1 MKKIFLAFLTLVC
14 AAACMLALASC
25 GDKTAEEII
34 SEYLANNTTEAPA
47 TTAAPDD
54 ATPAEPEPQVNETQ
68 WAVALATPSFA
79 NVTFAT
85 KSSPNGIEVIIETKV
100 DLLNNRIYTEGYQF
114 GRTILTNDDG
124 SETAS
129 DYVVTKMQMI
139 VAKVED
145 HYYYFFR
152 TENGEWNRTEWTEE
166 EYQGRFPGL
175 TAATTL
181 PATFVG
187 LGSQFTY
194 NEEAKA
200 YIADTVSFNYAGQ
213 EVVLKNTTLKFANG
227 RLVALDTTQMM
238 GEEEF
243 SMSYTF
249 YDYGTTTVTL
259 PTEFTDATAPNI
271 KPDPAA
277 SLTENTDFKSLKS
290 DQVNE
295 AEWLAAFT
303 DGAFANS
310 TIKHTNEHY
319 ARVAYRKAEMDRKDP
334 KVYVIMTQKDVNY
347 EMWFRVLD
355 GTTVEGYMPM
365 NGTVYRETRDLKE
378 AEANMAFTLILP
390 SFADY
395 YDQFTYDADLGAYL
409 YHGTGL
415 EANSPFEP
423 GWTMT
428 FSDVTIKFA
437 GTRIAYISCVRNDIS
452 DPDGLY
458 EFFVY
463 DYGTTTVDLP
473 TEYTDA
479 TAPQKPKD
487 PLAGNT
493 YTFQSIKCDEW
504 DKETLEM
511 QEKYNQGAQLV
522 FGEDGS
528 VQIIIGGIIEYGTY
542 TLESN
547 GIDFHMT
554 ITSVT
559 SNGEPVD
566 GFQEAKGDGSFRDGN
581 VIMYT
586 ESDVGNGEI
595 YHVTF
600 TFVYTK

>member
-34 SEYLANNTTEAPA
+34 SEYLANNTSEAPA

-54 ATPAEPEPQVNETQ
+54 TTPPEPEPQVNETQ
-68 WAVALATPSFA
+68 WAAALATPSFA
-79 NVTFAT
+79 NVTFSS
-85 KSSPNGIEVIIETKV
+85 KSNVNGIDITEVTKLDV
-100 DLLNNRIYTEGYQF
+100 LNNRVYTEGHQF
-114 GRTILTNDDG
+114 GRTTSTNDDG

-145 HYYYFFR
+145 HYYTFSR
-152 TENGEWNRTEWTEE
+152 PENGEWIRTEWTEE
-166 EYQGRFPGL
+166 EYQSRFPGL

-310 TIKHTNEHY
+310 TIKLTNEHY
-319 ARVAYRKAEMDRKDP
+319 EEVSYRKAEMDRKDP

-479 TAPQKPKD
+479 TAPQ
-487 PLAGNT
+487 N
-493 YTFQSIKCDEW
+493 
-504 DKETLEM
+504 
-511 QEKYNQGAQLV
+511 
-522 FGEDGS
+522 
-528 VQIIIGGIIEYGTY
+528 
-542 TLESN
+542 
-547 GIDFHMT
+547 
-554 ITSVT
+554 
-559 SNGEPVD
+559 
-566 GFQEAKGDGSFRDGN
+566 
-581 VIMYT
+581 
-586 ESDVGNGEI
+586 
-595 YHVTF
+595 
-600 TFVYTK
+600 